1 MVDTHDFLDP
11 EDVPEPGS
19 EPVTAVRRNYLKAD
33 REFEDRLRSRFDGVE
48 RSGWNPRVFRLPR
61 AEKPGRTY
69 MHWRLEYYVQEESA
83 AVPVDVLDPQPG
95 DSVLDLCAAPG
106 GKTSQIA
113 ARLGNDGELVANDS
127 SRDRLSSLQ
136 VNAYRTGAAAATTCR
151 DGRNF
156 AGRDRF
162 DKVLVDAPC
171 TGEGDR
177 LRRGEGVADPENSK
191 SLARLQYRLLEAAV
205 RLVKPSGAAVYST
218 CTLSPYENE
227 AVVERA
233 IEETGMELC
242 MPETGAPHDT
252 GVKEFEGRD
261 FDVEAGNL
269 VRVTPRHLDSGVIFC
284 ARLE

>member
-1 MVDTHDFLDP
+1 MVDTYDFLNP

-19 EPVTAVRRNYLKAD
+19 EPVTAVRRNDLKAD
-33 REFEDRLRSRFDGVE
+33 GGFEDRLRGRSDGVE
-48 RSGWNPRVFRLPR
+48 RSAWNPRVFRLPYV
-61 AEKPGRTY
+61 EKPGRTY
-69 MHWRLEYYVQEESA
+69 MHWRGEYYVQEESA

-113 ARLGNDGELVANDS
+113 ARLGNRGELVANDS

-136 VNAYRTGAAAATTCR
+136 VNAYRTGGAAATTCR

-177 LRRGEGVADPENSK
+177 LRRGEGVADPENSE
-191 SLARLQYRLLEAAV
+191 SLARLQYRLLEAAA
-205 RLVKPSGAAVYST
+205 RLVKPSGAVVYST
-218 CTLSPYENE
+218 CTLSPHENE

-233 IEETGMELC
+233 TEETGLELSV
-242 MPETGAPHDT
+242 PETGVPHDT
-252 GVKEFEGRD
+252 GLREFDGRD
-261 FDVEAGNL
+261 FDVEAGRL